1 MTISILVTG
10 GTGFVGRAIVD
21 TAKEKHPGWAITIVD
36 LEKPLQPKS
45 DIRHVRGDI
54 TNAAEVRRIVEQ
66 IKPDVIVHTAGI
78 VPELADRYKRRQ
90 RELVWNTNV
99 NGTKNVLDAARTNGV
114 EAVVWTGS
122 CTAVTDDMRY
132 QYPNIDETCPT
143 SSHSL
148 IYGESKVSIR
158 LSMHRQKPAE
168 PRKRQL
174 PKRWSLR
181 RMTRS
186 SPPAP

>member
-10 GTGFVGRAIVD
+10 GAGFVGRAIVD
-21 TAKEKHPGWAITIVD
+21 TAKEKHPEWAITVVD
-36 LEKPLQPKS
+36 LEKPLQPKTE
-45 DIRHVRGDI
+45 IRYVIGDI
-54 TNAAEVRRIVEQ
+54 TNASEVHRIIDQ

-78 VPELADRYKRRQ
+78 VPELADRYQRRR
-90 RELVWNTNV
+90 RELVWNINV
-99 NGTKNVLDAARTNGV
+99 NGTKNILDAAKRNGV

-148 IYGESKVSIR
+148 IYGESKVSTS
-158 LSMHRQKPAE
+158 LSMHRQKRAE

-174 PKRWSLR
+174 PKR
-181 RMTRS
+181 
-186 SPPAP
+186 